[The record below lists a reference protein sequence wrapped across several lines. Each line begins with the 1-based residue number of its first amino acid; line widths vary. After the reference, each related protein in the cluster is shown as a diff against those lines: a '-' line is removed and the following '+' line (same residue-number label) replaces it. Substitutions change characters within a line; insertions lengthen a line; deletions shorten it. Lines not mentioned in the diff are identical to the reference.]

1 MPVSEIL
8 GEFFTASFRNRIEL
22 RLAVVARDSD
32 SGRDGFGGGGPTGE
46 QFGLT
51 RPSVGGKGL
60 CLPAIARPQMVSGKE
75 TYQAINR
82 LIV

>member
-51 RPSVGGKGL
+51 AAFSRREGLVPASYRAATDGFRKGDL
-60 CLPAIARPQMVSGKE
+60 SG
-75 TYQAINR
+75 Y
-82 LIV
+82 